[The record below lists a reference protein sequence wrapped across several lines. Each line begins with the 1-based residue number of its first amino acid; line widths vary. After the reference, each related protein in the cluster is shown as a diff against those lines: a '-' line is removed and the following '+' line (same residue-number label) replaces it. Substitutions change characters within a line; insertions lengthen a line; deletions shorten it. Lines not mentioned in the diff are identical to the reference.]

1 MTEKELIFAISEL
14 EVLENFYKKLKD
26 RYKQELEELRK

>member
-14 EVLENFYKKLKD
+14 EVLENFFKRLKD
-26 RYKQELEELRK
+26 RYKLELEELKK